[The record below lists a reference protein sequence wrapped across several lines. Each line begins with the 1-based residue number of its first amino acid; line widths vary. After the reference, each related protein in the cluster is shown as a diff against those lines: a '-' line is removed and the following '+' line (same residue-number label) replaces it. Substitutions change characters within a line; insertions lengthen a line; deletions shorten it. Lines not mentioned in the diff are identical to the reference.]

1 MAMSGVLAN
10 VRTRLSRVRALKIP
24 GVEWLRRFLAP
35 LTRIGWA
42 AVTTAVLAG
51 AWAGYVGWIEAGAV
65 AVACALSLLIAVIV
79 VMGSRSFEV
88 NLRVPQTR
96 TVVGRSIVGEIEVR
110 PSGPGRSPSAVV
122 EMPVGESIA
131 QFFVPSLGAQ
141 RSWNEVFAIPA
152 RKRGVV
158 ILGPV
163 RTVRADPLGLL
174 RRVKELADPLEVIVH
189 PQTVRVPFDATGFQ
203 ADIEGVVTAK
213 LSSSDVSF
221 HALRDYV
228 PGDDRRNVHWP
239 TTART
244 GRLVVRQFEETRRS
258 HHLLLLDNQAQHWTG
273 DDFELAVSAAASM
286 ALVGVMAARKVSFA
300 TGDEWVTT
308 TSPTRM
314 LDNLARVDVTP
325 AKVSLAERISGT
337 LAKRPGVSALTIVTA
352 EMVHDEEIAA
362 ALSRVAPD
370 VECTVIKVDPQGV
383 PRRSRILGA
392 SVMHCPELQDLP
404 RLIATRSHV

>member
-1 MAMSGVLAN
+1 MAVWGVLMN
-10 VRTRLSRVRALKIP
+10 VRARFSAARTLKIP
-24 GVEWLRRFLAP
+24 GVERLIRFFAP

-42 AVTTAVLAG
+42 AVMTAILAG

-65 AVACALSLLIAVIV
+65 AAACTLSILIAVVV

-88 NLRVPQTR
+88 DLRVPQTR
-96 TVVGRSIVGEIEVR
+96 TVAGRSIVGEIEVR
-110 PSGPGRSPSAVV
+110 PAGAGRSPSAVV

-131 QFFVPSLGAQ
+131 QFFVPAVGSQ

-152 RKRGVV
+152 RRRGVV
-158 ILGPV
+158 TLGPV
-163 RTVRADPLGLL
+163 RTVRADPLGLI
-174 RRVKELADPLEVIVH
+174 RRVKELAEPLEVIVH

-258 HHLLLLDNQAQHWTG
+258 HHLLVLDNYAPHWNG
-273 DDFELAVSAAASM
+273 EDFELAVSAAGSM
-286 ALVGVMAARKVSFA
+286 ALAGVMAARKVSFA
-300 TGDEWVTT
+300 TATEWVTT

-314 LDNLARVDVTP
+314 LDNLARITLST
-325 AKVSLAERISGT
+325 AKFSLAERVSGA
-337 LAKRPGVSALTIVTA
+337 LAKRPGVSALTIITA
-352 EMVHDEEIAA
+352 ETVNDEEIAA
-362 ALSRVAPD
+362 ALSRVTPD
-370 VECTVIKVDPQGV
+370 VECTVIKVDLQGG

-392 SVMHCPELQDLP
+392 SVMHCPELMDLP
-404 RLIATRSHV
+404 RLIATRS

>member
-1 MAMSGVLAN
+1 MSGALASIR
-10 VRTRLSRVRALKIP
+10 VRFSRVRALRFP
-24 GVEWLRRFLAP
+24 GFDWLRRFLDP
-35 LTRIGWA
+35 LTRVGWA
-42 AVTTAVLAG
+42 TVVTAVLAG
-51 AWAGYVGWIEAGAV
+51 GWAGYSGWIEAGTV
-65 AVACALSLLIAVIV
+65 AVACGVSILIAVIV
-79 VMGSRSFEV
+79 VMGSRSLEV
-88 NLRVPQTR
+88 SLRIPQAR

-110 PSGPGRSPSAVV
+110 PAGQGRSRSAVV

-131 QFFVPSLGAQ
+131 QFFVPSLGSQ
-141 RSWNEVFAIPA
+141 RQWSEVFAIPA
-152 RKRGVV
+152 RQRGVV
-158 ILGPV
+158 VLGPV
-163 RTVRADPLGLL
+163 RTVRADPLGLI
-174 RRVKELADPLEVIVH
+174 RRVKELADPIEVIVH

-221 HALRDYV
+221 HALRDYI

-258 HHLLLLDNQAQHWTG
+258 HHLLLLDNQAQHWTD

-286 ALVGVMAARKVSFA
+286 ALAGVMAARKVSFA
-300 TGDEWVTT
+300 TGTEWVTT

-314 LDNLARVDVTP
+314 LDNLARIELSP
-325 AKVSLAERISGT
+325 GRFSLPERVSGA

-352 EMVHDEEIAA
+352 ESVSDEQIAA

-404 RLIATRSHV
+404 RLIATRSRV